1 MSHVSGRTYRVTLRL
16 RSSSTGTL
24 TLAGQR
30 LRRGLGLRQLDLAL
44 PLH

>member
-16 RSSSTGTL
+16 KSSSTGTL
-24 TLAGQR
+24 TLRASGYDAASVY
-30 LRRGLGLRQLDLAL
+30 GSSTLAL